1 MPRQPRSAPGGF
13 VYHALNRAVARLTLF
28 QKDDDYAAFERV
40 LAEALKHTPTRVLGY
55 CVMPNHWH
63 LVLWPREDGEL
74 TAFLRWLTLTH
85 TQRWHAHHHTAG
97 TGHLYQGR
105 FKAFPIQEDDHFYAV
120 MRYVER
126 NPLRA
131 GLTARA
137 EEWPW
142 SSLGR
147 RQRGEARGEVR
158 LESWPLPRPR
168 DWAAR
173 VNRAETEAEVEAI
186 RRSIARG
193 CPFGEENWQQETAA
207 NLGLEYTLRKRGR
220 PPKRAAAPTEQ
231 AE

>member
-1 MPRQPRSAPGGF
+1 MGRDEKRCQEP
-13 VYHALNRAVARLTLF
+13 
-28 QKDDDYAAFERV
+28 
-40 LAEALKHTPTRVLGY
+40 
-55 CVMPNHWH
+55 
-63 LVLWPREDGEL
+63 
-74 TAFLRWLTLTH
+74 FLYSRKVPDTFF
-85 TQRWHAHHHTAG
+85 RG
-97 TGHLYQGR
+97 
-105 FKAFPIQEDDHFYAV
+105 
-120 MRYVER
+120 

-137 EEWPW
+137 EEWLW

-173 VNRAETEAEVEAI
+173 VNRAETEAQVEAI

-207 NLGLEYTLRKRGR
+207 NLGLE
-220 PPKRAAAPTEQ
+220 
-231 AE
+231 